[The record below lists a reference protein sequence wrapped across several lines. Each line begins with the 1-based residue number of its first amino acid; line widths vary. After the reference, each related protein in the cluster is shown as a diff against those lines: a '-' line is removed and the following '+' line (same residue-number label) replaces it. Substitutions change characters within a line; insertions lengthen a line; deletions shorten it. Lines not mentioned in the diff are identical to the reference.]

1 MRLETREN
9 ISKQGAE
16 IASVRGTLQA
26 LAESWGNDY
35 EHVKYLQRRISDME
49 AKLCD
54 IQNSLTE
61 IEWSEETEWL
71 DKSEKN
77 WYYLPSY
84 ERRENILPFI
94 LERHL

>member
-35 EHVKYLQRRISDME
+35 DHVKYLQKRIADME
-49 AKLCD
+49 EKLSNV
-54 IQNSLTE
+54 QNTLAE
-61 IEWSEETEWL
+61 IEYSEQIDWL
-71 DKSEKN
+71 GKLNE
-77 WYYLPSY
+77 
-84 ERRENILPFI
+84 
-94 LERHL
+94 

>member
-1 MRLETREN
+1 MRPETKAN
-9 ISKQGAE
+9 IAQQGAE
-16 IASVRGTLQA
+16 IASIRGTLQA

-49 AKLCD
+49 EKLSN
-54 IQNSLTE
+54 IQNTLAE

-77 WYYLPSY
+77 
-84 ERRENILPFI
+84 
-94 LERHL
+94 

>member
-35 EHVKYLQRRISDME
+35 DHVKYLQKRIADME
-49 AKLCD
+49 EKLRNV
-54 IQNSLTE
+54 QNTLAE
-61 IEWSEETEWL
+61 IEYSEEIDWL
-71 DKSEKN
+71 GKLNE
-77 WYYLPSY
+77 
-84 ERRENILPFI
+84 
-94 LERHL
+94 

>member
-35 EHVKYLQRRISDME
+35 DHVKYLQKRIADME
-49 AKLCD
+49 EKLSNV
-54 IQNSLTE
+54 QNTLAE
-61 IEWSEETEWL
+61 IEYNEEIDWL
-71 DKSEKN
+71 GKLNE
-77 WYYLPSY
+77 
-84 ERRENILPFI
+84 
-94 LERHL
+94 

>member
-35 EHVKYLQRRISDME
+35 DHVKYLQKRIADME
-49 AKLCD
+49 EKLSNV
-54 IQNSLTE
+54 QNTLAE
-61 IEWSEETEWL
+61 IEYSEELDWL
-71 DKSEKN
+71 GKLNE
-77 WYYLPSY
+77 
-84 ERRENILPFI
+84 
-94 LERHL
+94 